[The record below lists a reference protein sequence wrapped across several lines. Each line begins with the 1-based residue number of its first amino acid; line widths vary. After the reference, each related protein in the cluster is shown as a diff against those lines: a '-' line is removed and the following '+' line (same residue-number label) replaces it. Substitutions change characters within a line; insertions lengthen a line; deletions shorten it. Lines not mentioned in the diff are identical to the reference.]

1 MGEKINVKEIVT
13 RKKEELKDR
22 VNSLK
27 KMGIQPKLSV
37 VLASE
42 DEASKIYVGKKRKMC
57 EELGIEQDEHILD
70 ESVTTDEVVDII
82 NTLNKD
88 KSVNGILVQL
98 PLFKHLDMDRVLD
111 TISDKKDV
119 DGFHPLTLGKLFI
132 GEKETF
138 VSCTPKGIMTILD
151 DIGVECEGKHAVIVG
166 RSRIVGKP
174 ISQLLLKRGAT
185 VTVCHS
191 KTKDI
196 SLYTKQADI
205 LVAAVGKPHIITKD
219 MVKKDAIV
227 IDVGINRI
235 DGKILGDVDTENV
248 LEVCDKITPVPG
260 GVGLTTVL
268 SLLENVVQATIEQ
281 NDIQIKEG

>member
-1 MGEKINVKEIVT
+1 MGEKINVKDIVR
-13 RKKEELKDR
+13 RKKED
-22 VNSLK
+22 LK
-27 KMGIQPKLSV
+27 KEVEVLKGKGISPKLAV
-37 VLASE
+37 ILASE

-57 EELGIEQDEHILD
+57 EEMGIEQEEYILD
-70 ESVTTDEVVDII
+70 SSKTTEDVVKIVER
-82 NTLNKD
+82 LNED

-98 PLFKHLDMDRVLD
+98 PLFKHMDMDEVLD
-111 TISDKKDV
+111 SISDKKDV

-138 VSCTPKGIMTILD
+138 ISCTPKGIMTILD
-151 DIGVECEGKHAVIVG
+151 DIGVDCEGKHAVIIG

-185 VTVCHS
+185 VTICHS

-196 SLYTKQADI
+196 SVFTKQADI
-205 LVAAVGKPHIITKD
+205 LVAAVGRAHIIKED
-219 MVKKDAIV
+219 MVKPGAIV

-248 LEVCDKITPVPG
+248 LNVCDKITPVPG
-260 GVGLTTVL
+260 GVGITTVL
-268 SLLENVVQATIEQ
+268 SLLENVVQATKEQ
-281 NDIQIKEG
+281 NNI

>member
-1 MGEKINVKEIVT
+1 MGEKINVKDIVK
-13 RKKEELKDR
+13 RKKEELKQK
-22 VNSLK
+22 VESLK
-27 KMGIQPKLSV
+27 KRGIQPKLAV
-37 VLASE
+37 ILASE

-57 EELGIEQDEHILD
+57 DELGIEQVEYIFDK
-70 ESVTTDEVVDII
+70 SVTTEKIVD
-82 NTLNKD
+82 TVKKLNSD
-88 KSVNGILVQL
+88 KTVNGILVQL
-98 PLFKHLDMDRVLD
+98 PLFKHIDMDKVLD

-138 VSCTPKGIMTILD
+138 ISCTPKGIMTILD
-151 DIGVECEGKHAVIVG
+151 DIGTDYEGKHAVIVG

-196 SLYTKQADI
+196 SVFTKQADI
-205 LVAAVGKPHIITKD
+205 LVAAVGRPHIITKD
-219 MVKKDAIV
+219 MIKPGAIV
-227 IDVGINRI
+227 IDVGINRV
-235 DGKILGDVDTENV
+235 DGKILGDVDTENA
-248 LEVCDKITPVPG
+248 LKVCSKITPVPG

-268 SLLENVVQATIEQ
+268 SLLENVVQAVQEQ
-281 NDIQIKEG
+281 NNI

>member
-1 MGEKINVKEIVT
+1 MGEKINVKEIVA
-13 RKKEELKDR
+13 RKKEELKTEVQR
-22 VNSLK
+22 IK
-27 KMGIQPKLSV
+27 KIGVEPKLAV
-37 VLASE
+37 ILASD

-57 EELGIEQDEHILD
+57 EEMGISQVEQILD
-70 ESVTTDEVVDII
+70 KSVTTDDVVNII
-82 NTLNKD
+82 QKLNSD
-88 KSVNGILVQL
+88 ESVSGILVQL
-98 PLFKHLDMDRVLD
+98 PLFNHLDMDEILD
-111 TISDKKDV
+111 SISDKKDV

-138 VSCTPKGIMTILD
+138 ISCTPKGIMTILD
-151 DIGVECEGKHAVIVG
+151 DIGTEYIGKHAVIVG

-174 ISQLLLKRGAT
+174 ISQILLKRGAT
-185 VTVCHS
+185 VTICHS

-196 SLYTKQADI
+196 SQFTKTADI

-219 MVKKDAIV
+219 MVKEGAIV
-227 IDVGINRI
+227 VDVGINRI

-268 SLLENVVQATIEQ
+268 SLLENVVQAAKEQHNIE
-281 NDIQIKEG
+281 

>member
-1 MGEKINVKEIVT
+1 MGEKINVKDIVK
-13 RKKEELKDR
+13 RKKEELKQK
-22 VNSLK
+22 VESLK
-27 KMGIQPKLSV
+27 KSGIQPKLAV
-37 VLASE
+37 ILASE

-57 EELGIEQDEHILD
+57 DELGIEQVEYIFDK
-70 ESVTTDEVVDII
+70 SVTTEKIVD
-82 NTLNKD
+82 TVKKLNSD
-88 KSVNGILVQL
+88 KTVNGILVQL
-98 PLFKHLDMDRVLD
+98 PLFKHIDMDKVLD

-138 VSCTPKGIMTILD
+138 ISCTPKGIMTILD
-151 DIGVECEGKHAVIVG
+151 DIKTEYEGKHAVIVG

-196 SLYTKQADI
+196 SIYTKQADI
-205 LVAAVGKPHIITKD
+205 LVAAVGKPHIITENMIKPG
-219 MVKKDAIV
+219 AIV

-235 DGKILGDVDTENV
+235 DGKILGDVDTENA
-248 LEVCDKITPVPG
+248 LKVCSKITPVPG

-268 SLLENVVQATIEQ
+268 SLLENVVQAAQEQ
-281 NDIQIKEG
+281 NNI

>member
-1 MGEKINVKEIVT
+1 MGEKINVKDIVK
-13 RKKEELKDR
+13 RKKEELKQK
-22 VNSLK
+22 VESLK
-27 KMGIQPKLSV
+27 KRGIQPKLAV
-37 VLASE
+37 ILASE

-57 EELGIEQDEHILD
+57 DELGIEQVEYIFDK
-70 ESVTTDEVVDII
+70 SVTTEKIVD
-82 NTLNKD
+82 TVKKLNSD
-88 KSVNGILVQL
+88 KTVNGILVQL
-98 PLFKHLDMDRVLD
+98 PLFKHIDMDKVLD

-138 VSCTPKGIMTILD
+138 IPCTPKGIMTILD
-151 DIGVECEGKHAVIVG
+151 DIKTEYEGKHAVIVG

-196 SLYTKQADI
+196 SIYTKQADI
-205 LVAAVGKPHIITKD
+205 LVAAVGKPHIITENMIKPG
-219 MVKKDAIV
+219 AIV
-227 IDVGINRI
+227 IDVGINRV
-235 DGKILGDVDTENV
+235 DGKILGDVDTENA
-248 LEVCDKITPVPG
+248 LEVCSKITPVPG

-268 SLLENVVQATIEQ
+268 SLLENVVQAAQEQ
-281 NDIQIKEG
+281 NL

>member
-1 MGEKINVKEIVT
+1 MGEKINVKDIVK
-13 RKKEELKDR
+13 RKKEELKQKVD
-22 VNSLK
+22 SLK
-27 KMGIQPKLSV
+27 KKGIQPKLAV
-37 VLASE
+37 ILASE

-57 EELGIEQDEHILD
+57 EELGIEQEEYILD
-70 ESVTTDEVVDII
+70 KNVNTEDVVNIVKK
-82 NTLNKD
+82 LNMD

-98 PLFKHLDMDRVLD
+98 PLFKHLDMDEVLD
-111 TISDKKDV
+111 SISDKKDV

-151 DIGVECEGKHAVIVG
+151 DIGVDCEGKHAVIVG

-196 SLYTKQADI
+196 SLFTKQADI
-205 LVAAVGKPHIITKD
+205 LVAAVGRPHIITKD

-227 IDVGINRI
+227 IDVGINRV

-248 LEVCDKITPVPG
+248 LDVCDKITPVPG

-281 NDIQIKEG
+281 NK

>member
-13 RKKEELKDR
+13 RKKEELKAR

-37 VLASE
+37 ILASE

-111 TISDKKDV
+111 TISEKKDV

>member
-1 MGEKINVKEIVT
+1 MGEKINVKDIVK
-13 RKKEELKDR
+13 RKKEELKQK
-22 VNSLK
+22 VESLK
-27 KMGIQPKLSV
+27 KRGIQPKLAV
-37 VLASE
+37 ILASE

-57 EELGIEQDEHILD
+57 DELGIEQVEYIFDK
-70 ESVTTDEVVDII
+70 SVTTEKIVD
-82 NTLNKD
+82 TVKKLNSD
-88 KSVNGILVQL
+88 KTVNGILVQL
-98 PLFKHLDMDRVLD
+98 PLFKHIDMDKVLD

-138 VSCTPKGIMTILD
+138 ISCTPKGIMTILD
-151 DIGVECEGKHAVIVG
+151 DIGTDYEGKHAVIVG

-196 SLYTKQADI
+196 SVFTKQADI
-205 LVAAVGKPHIITKD
+205 LVAAVGRPHIITKD
-219 MVKKDAIV
+219 MIKPGAIV
-227 IDVGINRI
+227 IDVGINRVY
-235 DGKILGDVDTENV
+235 GKILGDVDTENA
-248 LEVCDKITPVPG
+248 LEVCSKITPVPG

-268 SLLENVVQATIEQ
+268 SLLENVVQAAQEQ
-281 NDIQIKEG
+281 NL

>member
-1 MGEKINVKEIVT
+1 MGEKINVKDIVK
-13 RKKEELKDR
+13 RKKEELKQK
-22 VNSLK
+22 VESLK
-27 KMGIQPKLSV
+27 ERGIQPKLAV
-37 VLASE
+37 ILASE

-57 EELGIEQDEHILD
+57 DELGIEQVEYIFDK
-70 ESVTTDEVVDII
+70 SVTTEKIVD
-82 NTLNKD
+82 TVKKLNSD
-88 KSVNGILVQL
+88 KTVNGILVQL
-98 PLFKHLDMDRVLD
+98 PLFKHIDMDKVLD

-138 VSCTPKGIMTILD
+138 IPCTPKGIMTILD
-151 DIGVECEGKHAVIVG
+151 DIKTEYEGKHAVIVG

-196 SLYTKQADI
+196 SIYTKQADI
-205 LVAAVGKPHIITKD
+205 LVAAVGKPHIITENMIKPG
-219 MVKKDAIV
+219 AIV

-235 DGKILGDVDTENV
+235 DGKILGDVDTENA
-248 LEVCDKITPVPG
+248 LKVCSKITPVPG

-268 SLLENVVQATIEQ
+268 SLLENVVQAVQEQ
-281 NDIQIKEG
+281 NNI

>member
-13 RKKEELKDR
+13 RKKEELKAR

-37 VLASE
+37 ILASE

-111 TISDKKDV
+111 TISEKKDV

-138 VSCTPKGIMTILD
+138 ISCTPKGIMTILD

>member
-1 MGEKINVKEIVT
+1 MGEKINVKDIVK
-13 RKKEELKDR
+13 RKKEELKQK
-22 VNSLK
+22 VESLK
-27 KMGIQPKLSV
+27 KRGIQPKLAV
-37 VLASE
+37 ILASE

-57 EELGIEQDEHILD
+57 DELGIEQVEYIFDK
-70 ESVTTDEVVDII
+70 SVTTEKIVD
-82 NTLNKD
+82 TVKKLNSD
-88 KSVNGILVQL
+88 KTVNGILVQL
-98 PLFKHLDMDRVLD
+98 PLFKHIDMDKVLD

-138 VSCTPKGIMTILD
+138 ISCTPKGIMTILD
-151 DIGVECEGKHAVIVG
+151 DIGTDYEGKHAVIVG

-196 SLYTKQADI
+196 SVFTKQADI
-205 LVAAVGKPHIITKD
+205 LVAAVGRPHIITENMIKPG
-219 MVKKDAIV
+219 AIV
-227 IDVGINRI
+227 IDVGINRV
-235 DGKILGDVDTENV
+235 DGKILGDVDTENA
-248 LEVCDKITPVPG
+248 LKVCSKITPVPG

-268 SLLENVVQATIEQ
+268 SLLENVVQAVQEQ
-281 NDIQIKEG
+281 NNI

>member
-1 MGEKINVKEIVT
+1 MGEKINVKDIVK
-13 RKKEELKDR
+13 RKKEELKQK
-22 VNSLK
+22 VESLK
-27 KMGIQPKLSV
+27 ERGIQPKLAV
-37 VLASE
+37 ILASE

-57 EELGIEQDEHILD
+57 DELGIEQVEYIFDK
-70 ESVTTDEVVDII
+70 SVTTEKIVD
-82 NTLNKD
+82 TVKKLNSD
-88 KSVNGILVQL
+88 KTVNGILVQL
-98 PLFKHLDMDRVLD
+98 PLFKHIDMDKVLD

-138 VSCTPKGIMTILD
+138 ISCTPKGIMTILD
-151 DIGVECEGKHAVIVG
+151 DIKTEYEGKHAVIVG

-196 SLYTKQADI
+196 SIYTKQADI
-205 LVAAVGKPHIITKD
+205 LVAAVGKPHIITENMIKPG
-219 MVKKDAIV
+219 AIV
-227 IDVGINRI
+227 IDVGINRV
-235 DGKILGDVDTENV
+235 DGKILGDVDTENA
-248 LEVCDKITPVPG
+248 LKVCSKITPVPG

-268 SLLENVVQATIEQ
+268 SLLENVVQAVQEQ
-281 NDIQIKEG
+281 NNI

>member
-1 MGEKINVKEIVT
+1 MGEKINVKDIVK
-13 RKKEELKDR
+13 RKKEELKQK
-22 VNSLK
+22 VESLK
-27 KMGIQPKLSV
+27 KRGIQPKLAV
-37 VLASE
+37 ILASE

-57 EELGIEQDEHILD
+57 DELGIEQVEYIFDK
-70 ESVTTDEVVDII
+70 SVTTEKIVD
-82 NTLNKD
+82 TVKKLNSD
-88 KSVNGILVQL
+88 KTVNGILVQL
-98 PLFKHLDMDRVLD
+98 PLFKHIDMDKVLD

-138 VSCTPKGIMTILD
+138 ISCTPKGIMTILD
-151 DIGVECEGKHAVIVG
+151 DIKTEYEGKHAVIVG

-196 SLYTKQADI
+196 SVFTKQADI
-205 LVAAVGKPHIITKD
+205 LVAAVGRPHIITKD
-219 MVKKDAIV
+219 MIKPGAIV
-227 IDVGINRI
+227 IDVGINRV
-235 DGKILGDVDTENV
+235 DGKILGDVDTENA
-248 LEVCDKITPVPG
+248 LEVCSKITPVPG

-268 SLLENVVQATIEQ
+268 SLLENVLQAAQEQ
-281 NDIQIKEG
+281 NL

>member
-13 RKKEELKDR
+13 RKKEELKAK

-111 TISDKKDV
+111 TISEKKDV

-219 MVKKDAIV
+219 MVKKHAIV

>member
-1 MGEKINVKEIVT
+1 MGEKINVKDIVK
-13 RKKEELKDR
+13 RKKEELKQK
-22 VNSLK
+22 VESLK
-27 KMGIQPKLSV
+27 KRRIQPKLAV
-37 VLASE
+37 ILASE

-57 EELGIEQDEHILD
+57 DELGIEQVEYIFDK
-70 ESVTTDEVVDII
+70 SVTTEKIVD
-82 NTLNKD
+82 TVKKLNSD
-88 KSVNGILVQL
+88 KTVNGILVQL
-98 PLFKHLDMDRVLD
+98 PLFKHIDMDKVLD

-138 VSCTPKGIMTILD
+138 ISCTPKGIMTILD
-151 DIGVECEGKHAVIVG
+151 DIGTDYEGKHAVIVG

-196 SLYTKQADI
+196 SVFTKQADI
-205 LVAAVGKPHIITKD
+205 LVAAVGRPHIITKD
-219 MVKKDAIV
+219 MIKPGAIV
-227 IDVGINRI
+227 IDVGINRV
-235 DGKILGDVDTENV
+235 DGKILGDVDTENA
-248 LEVCDKITPVPG
+248 LEVCSKITPVPG

-268 SLLENVVQATIEQ
+268 SLLENVLQAAQEQ
-281 NDIQIKEG
+281 NL

>member
-1 MGEKINVKEIVT
+1 MGEKINVKDIVK
-13 RKKEELKDR
+13 RKKEELKKK
-22 VNSLK
+22 VEFLK
-27 KMGIQPKLSV
+27 KEGIQPKLAV
-37 VLASE
+37 ILASE

-57 EELGIEQDEHILD
+57 DELGIEQVEYIFDRNI
-70 ESVTTDEVVDII
+70 TTENIVDIVEK
-82 NTLNKD
+82 LNKD
-88 KSVNGILVQL
+88 RSVNGILVQL
-98 PLFKHLDMDRVLD
+98 PLFKHIDMDKVLD

-138 VSCTPKGIMTILD
+138 ISCTPKGIMTILD
-151 DIGVECEGKHAVIVG
+151 DIGTDYEGKHAVIVG

-196 SLYTKQADI
+196 SVFTKQADI
-205 LVAAVGKPHIITKD
+205 LVAAVGRPHIITKD
-219 MVKKDAIV
+219 MIKPGAIV
-227 IDVGINRI
+227 IDVGINRV
-235 DGKILGDVDTENV
+235 DGKILGDVDTENA
-248 LEVCDKITPVPG
+248 LEVCSKITPVPG

-268 SLLENVVQATIEQ
+268 SLLENVVQAAQEQ
-281 NDIQIKEG
+281 NL

>member
-1 MGEKINVKEIVT
+1 MGEKINVKDIVQ
-13 RKKEELKDR
+13 RKKNELKDEIER
-22 VNSLK
+22 IKQENT
-27 KMGIQPKLSV
+27 IPKLAV
-37 VLASE
+37 ILASD

-57 EELGIEQDEHILD
+57 EELGILQEEYVL
-70 ESVTTDEVVDII
+70 ESSTTTQEVKNII
-82 NTLNKD
+82 EKLNND
-88 KSVNGILVQL
+88 SSVNGILVQL
-98 PLFKHLDMDRVLD
+98 PLYKHLDMDEILD
-111 TISDKKDV
+111 TISYKKDV

-138 VSCTPKGIMTILD
+138 ISCTPKGIMTILD
-151 DIGVECEGKHAVIVG
+151 DIKTEYEGKHAVIVG

-185 VTVCHS
+185 VTICHS

-196 SLYTKQADI
+196 SVFTKQADI

-219 MVKKDAIV
+219 MVKEGAIV
-227 IDVGINRI
+227 VDVGINRV

-248 LEVCDKITPVPG
+248 LEVCSKITPVPG

-268 SLLENVVQATIEQ
+268 SLLENVVQAFKEQ
-281 NDIQIKEG
+281 NNIN

>member
-1 MGEKINVKEIVT
+1 MGEKINVKDIVK
-13 RKKEELKDR
+13 RKKDELKQKVD
-22 VNSLK
+22 SLK
-27 KMGIQPKLSV
+27 NEGIQPKLAV
-37 VLASE
+37 ILASD

-57 EELGIEQDEHILD
+57 EELGIEQEEYILD
-70 ESVTTDEVVDII
+70 KNVNTEDVVNIVKK
-82 NTLNKD
+82 LNMD

-98 PLFKHLDMDRVLD
+98 PLFKHLDMDEVLD
-111 TISDKKDV
+111 SISDKKDV

-196 SLYTKQADI
+196 SLFTKQADI
-205 LVAAVGKPHIITKD
+205 LVAAVGRPHIITKD
-219 MVKKDAIV
+219 MVKENAIV
-227 IDVGINRI
+227 IDVGINRV

-248 LEVCDKITPVPG
+248 LDVCDKITPVPG

-281 NDIQIKEG
+281 NK